1 MVWLDHGGWGEW
13 KGVQSDDE
21 PLPVST
27 RAVTVR
33 LQAALV
39 LCFLKL
45 FWAVV
50 IVSKVSDFSK
60 LLIELSSPDLFLKA
74 PRIDWLSFLSP
85 VFSQSWSSPFFF
97 AKRLIL
103 APVGRLLLR

>member
-1 MVWLDHGGWGEW
+1 
-13 KGVQSDDE
+13 
-21 PLPVST
+21 
-27 RAVTVR
+27 
-33 LQAALV
+33 
-39 LCFLKL
+39 
-45 FWAVV
+45 
-50 IVSKVSDFSK
+50 
-60 LLIELSSPDLFLKA
+60 LKA